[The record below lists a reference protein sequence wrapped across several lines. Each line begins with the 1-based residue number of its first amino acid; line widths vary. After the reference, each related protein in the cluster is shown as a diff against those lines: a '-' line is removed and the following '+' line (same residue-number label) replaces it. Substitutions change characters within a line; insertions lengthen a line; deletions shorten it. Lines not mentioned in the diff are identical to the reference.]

1 VLPQVPW
8 EIKEDFNK
16 EVKPIRILDQSEG
29 ELRNRKIPMV
39 KVLWKS
45 SQIEK

>member
-8 EIKEDFNK
+8 EIKEDFIK
-16 EVKPIRILDQSEG
+16 KVKPIRILDKSEG